1 MGSTSFLHKYTKTR
15 NPTSLYLF
23 TKHLLIILQFT
34 RIQYL
39 LLTLF
44 IIDTFDLRLGPF
56 QAVKALVLTVKPMLS
71 DRNLMGFVFRYPYC
85 IFMHKIA

>member
-1 MGSTSFLHKYTKTR
+1 MIKTIKNNEFKIVGFTSFLHKYTKTR
-15 NPTSLYLF
+15 SPTSLHLF

-34 RIQYL
+34 RIQYF

-56 QAVKALVLTVKPMLS
+56 QAVKALVLDCKTKA
-71 DRNLMGFVFRYPYC
+71 FRP
-85 IFMHKIA
+85 